1 MAQTLLITED
11 YVYQNTQINDSV
23 EAAKIYPYIRLAQD
37 KWIEPF
43 TGTEL
48 LNKIKADAAA
58 GTIAGNYLILLDEY
72 LRPLLVW
79 RTCHELLP
87 NINYKIDNG
96 AIAQHN
102 SDNTTSVGMSEM
114 NRLIEDAKNNATYY
128 EKRLHDYLCNNSALF
143 PEYSTNTGADLSPR
157 SHLGLNFDFSGNNT
171 AMGRRQTRLNRY
183 LP

>member
-37 KWIEPF
+37 KWLEPF

-48 LNKIKADAAA
+48 LNKIKTDAAA

-87 NINYKIDNG
+87 NINPR
-96 AIAQHN
+96 IA
-102 SDNTTSVGMSEM
+102 S
-114 NRLIEDAKNNATYY
+114 L
-128 EKRLHDYLCNNSALF
+128 
-143 PEYSTNTGADLSPR
+143 LSPR
-157 SHLGLNFDFSGNNT
+157 ALSKKLHTSAMAQSGFRCMYGVI
-171 AMGRRQTRLNRY
+171 AKC
-183 LP
+183 